1 MKVNNENIDK
11 VLNKLVASTR
21 SPRGRYSADNSWK
34 QLELRMQKRRSLRKL
49 WLRVTSAAAV
59 VVFCVASWAAY
70 NAIYP
75 TAPKSTPMPTETH
88 AEELLIHRDTLIFHQ
103 QTLQEITRQL
113 SKAFHTEINIEDD
126 SLKNY
131 RMTATFQDGE
141 NLTQILDL
149 LKNAAGNFT
158 YKNTNKTIIIT
169 KLN

>member
-11 VLNKLVASTR
+11 VLNKLIASTR
-21 SPRGRYSADNSWK
+21 SPRGRYSAENSWK
-34 QLELRMQKRRSLRKL
+34 QLEMRMQKRRSLRKL
-49 WLRVTSAAAV
+49 WLRVASAAAV

-75 TAPKSTPMPTETH
+75 TTHKSAPMPAETE
-88 AEELLIHRDTLIFHQ
+88 AKAPIVRRDILIFHQ
-103 QTLQEITRQL
+103 QTLEEITRQL
-113 SKAFHTEINIEDD
+113 SKTFHTEIKIEDD

-141 NLTQILDL
+141 DLTQILDL

-158 YKNTNKTIIIT
+158 YKQTNKTIIIT